1 MPPGHHRRGSLLGIE
16 RSRFTPNYENN
27 KENGSMIESPQAI
40 HYGRHNVLQLAP
52 ENNKPNHTAIKI
64 SGDNKN
70 DNNTVTFTDVVNELK
85 TKYNFEESITSTSL
99 DILALYLK
107 GQKILHIEAKTLC
120 EKRLHSLMLP
130 AIMISSVCAILNFA
144 LQSVPY
150 GPVAISSCNVFN
162 AFLMTLISYLKLDA
176 KSQAHQSSAYKYQKL
191 ESLCEFHSG
200 RILFFKDSEDISSI
214 VDDIQNRVIEIKES
228 NQFIIP
234 EEIRHRFNE
243 IYSTNVFTL
252 VKDIQN
258 DEIVLINDLKVIVQ
272 KIQYGRGLKDKE
284 NEKKQALEKELVE
297 VEIQESVYRIN
308 RNITIESYMKREVDT
323 IISVEHPDIEL
334 SDTSGCRRDKHYLKN
349 KHDKLF
355 KELIEKADKKHVEEF
370 VDSMEQEFVTKIKKL
385 KEEIKECEEKIIK
398 YTEERADLENKKVIA
413 LDEAIVHRK
422 RYLKLSDTF
431 KSELEAD
438 RDLQKGK
445 YDCCVWCK
453 T

>member
-1 MPPGHHRRGSLLGIE
+1 MPPEYQRRNSLLGIE
-16 RSRFTPNYENN
+16 KSRFTPMYDFN
-27 KENGSMIESPQAI
+27 KENINMIGSPPPI
-40 HYGRHNVLQLAP
+40 HYGQRHVLQMLP
-52 ENNKPNHTAIKI
+52 ENNNISHTAIKI
-64 SGDNKN
+64 SGD
-70 DNNTVTFTDVVNELK
+70 DNTNTTVTFTDVVNELK

-130 AIMISSVCAILNFA
+130 AIMISSICAILNFA

-176 KSQAHQSSAYKYQKL
+176 KAQAHQSSAYKYQKL

-200 RILFFKDSEDISSI
+200 RILFFKNTEDVSSI

-272 KIQYGRGLKDKE
+272 KIQYVRGLKDRE
-284 NEKKQALEKELVE
+284 SEKKQALEHELAAL
-297 VEIQESVYRIN
+297 EIQEYTSRIN
-308 RNITIESYMKREVDT
+308 RNSTIEMYMKQEVDT
-323 IISVEHPDIEL
+323 IIHVEHPDVEL
-334 SDTSGCRRDKHYLKN
+334 TTTSSCRRDTHYLKN

-355 KELIEKADKKHVEEF
+355 KELLEKTDKKHVEEL
-370 VDSMEQEFVTKIKKL
+370 VDSIEQDLVNKIRKL
-385 KEEIKECEEKIIK
+385 KESIKECEEKISR
-398 YTEERADLENKKVIA
+398 YTEERAELENKKVIA
-413 LDEAIVHRK
+413 LDEAIIHRK

-431 KSELEAD
+431 NNELEAD
-438 RDLQKGK
+438 RDLQKDK
-445 YDCCVWCK
+445 CDCCVWCK